1 MPRLPGASWAAAAL
15 MAPETP
21 VPELDVAAGVEDE
34 VLPLTPLTPLV
45 ALSACAEEPLRAELA
60 VELPRL
66 VVSVWLIEI
75 NCCRLFTLTN

>member
-1 MPRLPGASWAAAAL
+1 MVAATAVVLLDPLAAAIVPPLEVASL
-15 MAPETP
+15 AP
-21 VPELDVAAGVEDE
+21 VAAVG
-34 VLPLTPLTPLV
+34 PLTPLTPLV